1 MNYNERLAD
10 IISRTDDDT
19 YRMTA
24 ETIRESKVDFVDHY
38 QKHNKRVPLI
48 SGVNTNVV
56 KKAIEQLLKEEN
68 ANKKKNLTSLVLI

>member
-1 MNYNERLAD
+1 MSYNERLAD

>member
-10 IISRTDDDT
+10 IINRTNDDT

-48 SGVNTNVV
+48 SGVNINVI
-56 KKAIEQLLKEEN
+56 KRAIGQLLKEEN
-68 ANKKKNLTSLVLI
+68 ANNEKNLTSMI

>member
-48 SGVNTNVV
+48 SGVNINVI
-56 KKAIEQLLKEEN
+56 KRAIGQLLKEEN
-68 ANKKKNLTSLVLI
+68 ANNEKNLTSMI